1 MEDISIKIS
10 VLIPV
15 YNAENYLKKCIDS
28 VLNQVYKNLD
38 IIIVNDGSTDSSQ
51 KIIDEYAIIDNRIIV
66 IQKTNGGIG
75 SAYKAAF
82 EVMTG
87 DYISFIDSD
96 DYVVPNYYDEII
108 QIILNQNPD
117 IVHFGRVLFNYENV
131 VTDTLKRY
139 NETINGNEAILDH
152 HFSSLKDP
160 SLACRVFKKELFEN
174 VTLFDQNI
182 GIDELLIVQ
191 ILVKTQKIVFTDK
204 VYYYTYERQDSV
216 SRIEYSE
223 LKIKQGI
230 RIYRFIC
237 EFIRAQKPLYAKYL
251 EVKYLNYLMPLYE
264 MEYDN
269 PIMSQDILTSL
280 ETDIKKYYN
289 LSKNTN
295 EYKSL
300 PNLFLVKVK
309 AFIISKSLFSTL
321 LKTIKYKKKFLNPSK
336 NK

>member
-1 MEDISIKIS
+1 MKDLSMKIS

-15 YNAENYLKKCIDS
+15 YNAENYLKKCIES
-28 VLNQVYKNLD
+28 VLNQVYKNLE

-117 IVHFGRVLFNYENV
+117 IVHFGRVLFNDENV

-289 LSKNTN
+289 LSKKTSSF
-295 EYKSL
+295 KQLS
-300 PNLFLVKVK
+300 FLLRLKMK
-309 AFIISKSLFSTL
+309 AVVSSKIKLKAIIKLIQFKKIIFS
-321 LKTIKYKKKFLNPSK
+321 
-336 NK
+336 

>member
-1 MEDISIKIS
+1 MKDISIKIS

-15 YNAENYLKKCIDS
+15 FNAENYLNKCIDS
-28 VLNQVYKNLD
+28 VLNQVYKNLE
-38 IIIVNDGSTDSSQ
+38 ILIVNDGSTDSSK
-51 KIIDEYAIIDNRIIV
+51 KIIDEYAKIDNRIIV
-66 IQKTNGGIG
+66 IQKANGGIG

-96 DYVVPNYYDEII
+96 DYVIPNYYAEII
-108 QIILNQNPD
+108 QIIQNQHPD
-117 IVHFGRVLFNYENV
+117 IVHFGRVLFNDENV

-139 NETINGNEAILDH
+139 NNTINGNDAILKH
-152 HFSSLKDP
+152 HFNLLQDP
-160 SLACRVFKKELFEN
+160 SLACRVFKNELFEN

-191 ILVKTQKIVFTDK
+191 ILAKTQKIVFTDK

-237 EFIRAQKPLYAKYL
+237 EFIRAKKPLYAIYL
-251 EVKYLNYLMPLYE
+251 EIKYLNYLMPVYE
-264 MEYDN
+264 IVYDN
-269 PIMSQDILTSL
+269 RIISSEILTSL
-280 ETDIKKYYN
+280 ETDIKKYYI
-289 LSKNTN
+289 LSKKMN

-300 PNLFLVKVK
+300 PLLFLIKLK
-309 AFIISKSLFSTL
+309 AFIISKSLFRAL
-321 LKTIKYKKKFLNPSK
+321 LKGIKYKKMIFKTTD
-336 NK
+336 